1 MPTKAYF
8 PRSDRYIDGADRSR
22 PKPSRIADLGTGS
35 GGRAPKRRGSVAEE
49 SVALHAPPAAA
60 AHSPTAHP
68 APQRPSSHPSSH
80 PSSRPSSRPGPHA
93 PSSQSQAVAVGDWLW
108 ACRAGA
114 EPDLCDELATYGLR
128 GRELQPGLCASS
140 ARPRTA
146 QKEDAE
152 LTFARQGLPV
162 QLVAAAQVPELAAFI
177 AELFADRRQ
186 AQKGSGLA
194 LHVFAPDSDAG
205 NMLAATV
212 LELHER
218 LAAALFAA
226 GIQLLPDA
234 RTAHAEG
241 GKLAQVCL
249 LAADRVAVG
258 VLPARAAPSQFP
270 GGRQRFKKPKDAP
283 ARSALKLTEALAWL
297 GHGPQAGEVCVDLG
311 AAPGGWSQVLLE
323 RRCHVV
329 AIDPGRLAPHL
340 AGRLEHLRTN
350 AFTFE
355 PELPADWVLCDMAYR
370 PLEVAGL
377 LAKWGRRRWAQFL
390 LANIKLPMNRRVAML
405 ARVREIL
412 TTGGWT
418 GLRMRQLYH
427 DRDEVTLAGWRG
439 FGVDTR
445 VQRGAASDLGELA
458 SESGPERR
466 PPRGG
471 TGSDKRLPAAPGHGR
486 AGQPPKP
493 KASRGRAAV
502 PSRAAAGA
510 PAPKAPPSRG
520 RAAGPPK
527 PARGG
532 RKTPTG
538 PSGKSPR
545 PRR

>member
-8 PRSDRYIDGADRSR
+8 PRSHRYIDGVERSPSEPRRATGPDPRQPAGGRPGVAASAVAQHAHPDDYADAHLG
-22 PKPSRIADLGTGS
+22 ADSDAHPDDYADAHLGADSDAGS
-35 GGRAPKRRGSVAEE
+35 GARSGAGMRARAER
-49 SVALHAPPAAA
+49 
-60 AHSPTAHP
+60 SP
-68 APQRPSSHPSSH
+68 RP
-80 PSSRPSSRPGPHA
+80 PSSRA
-93 PSSQSQAVAVGDWLW
+93 PARAPVSPPRAVAVGDWLW
-108 ACRAGA
+108 TCRAGA
-114 EPDLCDELATYGLR
+114 EPDLCDELLTYGLS
-128 GRELQPGLCASS
+128 GRVLQPGLCASP
-140 ARPRTA
+140 ARPRTP

-162 QLVAAAQVPELAAFI
+162 QAVGAADVQFLAAFI
-177 AELFADRRQ
+177 GELFADRRQ
-186 AQKGSGLA
+186 AQRGSGLA

-205 NMLAATV
+205 NLLAAVV
-212 LELHER
+212 LELQAR
-218 LAAALFAA
+218 LSAALGAA

-249 LAADRVAVG
+249 LTADKVAVG
-258 VLPARAAPSQFP
+258 VLPARAAPSLFP

-329 AIDPGRLAPHL
+329 AIDPGRIAPHL
-340 AGRLEHLRTN
+340 VGRLEHLRTN

-355 PELPADWVLCDMAYR
+355 PEIPADWVLCDMAYR

-390 LANIKLPMNRRVAML
+390 LANIKLPMNRRVDML

-427 DRDEVTLAGWRG
+427 DRDEVTLTGWRG

-445 VQRGAASDLGELA
+445 VQRAAPTDSVDALAPAASPP
-458 SESGPERR
+458 SHR
-466 PPRGG
+466 PPRARN
-471 TGSDKRLPAAPGHGR
+471 GSPA
-486 AGQPPKP
+486 KP
-493 KASRGRAAV
+493 KASTSRNGGAAK
-502 PSRAAAGA
+502 
-510 PAPKAPPSRG
+510 PKAPPSRG
-520 RAAGPPK
+520 RRSAPPAASRK
-527 PARGG
+527 P
-532 RKTPTG
+532 
-538 PSGKSPR
+538 PR